1 MRTLALPGG
10 ARVPVD
16 PAAWHDALGVVTRG
30 RVQLERR
37 DGGPGPVL
45 GCGATFWLRGTG
57 VRTLR
62 NPDRTTATVL
72 VVTPHALTAP
82 GPSPLAR
89 ADRPRRHP

>member
-1 MRTLALPGG
+1 MRSLALPGG

-16 PAAWHDALGVVTRG
+16 PAAWDDALGVVTSG

-37 DGGPGPVL
+37 DGEPGPL
-45 GCGATFWLRGTG
+45 LLCGATFWLRGTG

-62 NPDRTTATVL
+62 NPDSTTATVL
-72 VVTPHALTAP
+72 VVTPRAP
-82 GPSPLAR
+82 TSPDPSTLAR

>member
-10 ARVPVD
+10 ARLPVD
-16 PAAWHDALGVVTRG
+16 PGVWHDALGVVTRG

-37 DGGPGPVL
+37 DGEPGPL
-45 GCGATFWLRGTG
+45 LACGATFWLRGTG

-72 VVTPHALTAP
+72 VVTPRALTP
-82 GPSPLAR
+82 PDPSPLAR